1 MFQSASALCAADLSA
16 QWHISY
22 GVPHSIG
29 PDGLELGGAFLKAML
44 GARALTRAAG

>member
-1 MFQSASALCAADLSA
+1 LCAADHGA

-29 PDGLELGGAFLKAML
+29 PDGLDLGAAFL
-44 GARALTRAAG
+44 ARYLKKQTITAAV